1 MPKTGHRISKHDM
14 KEDSFVTFAFRAQ
27 EYIQNHQGPFLLG
40 LGALVVAVVGIW
52 FFASSSRRAEA
63 EADVRINEAFVRV
76 QQNDMAGAAQIYR
89 TVIDEFG
96 GTSAAREG
104 LFYLG
109 NLAFVQR
116 NWSDAIDA
124 YEKFARTYGG
134 QDPLRAGAAWSAVGD
149 AYQAQGEHA
158 KALEYYER
166 TLAVPEAE
174 PLFAETFLS
183 AARSA
188 LAMDDPERARQYAD
202 RLYELDSSSPQ
213 MTKMREL
220 LALHGQVYTRGF

>member
-27 EYIQNHQGPFLLG
+27 EYIQNHQALFVLA
-40 LGALVVAVVGIW
+40 LGALVAVVVGMW
-52 FFASSSRRAEA
+52 FFASSGRKAEA

-109 NLAFVQR
+109 NLSFVQR
-116 NWSDAIDA
+116 NWADAIAA

-134 QDPLRAGAAWSAVGD
+134 KDPLRAGAAWSAIGD
-149 AYQAQGEHA
+149 AYQTQGEHP

-166 TLAVPEAE
+166 ALAIAGAAPNFSETL
-174 PLFAETFLS
+174 LS
-183 AARSA
+183 AARSV
-188 LAMDDPERARQYAD
+188 LAMGDKERARQFAD

-220 LALHGQVYTRGF
+220 LALHGVIYTRGF